1 MKVEI
6 RKDGSALITG
16 YVNVVG
22 RESRVLHDVSGQFV
36 EVIEPGT
43 FQRALDKTDTVGLMF
58 NHDRN
63 VSTTDNTLELVEDNI
78 GLYAK
83 AMVKDAEVIR
93 RAKENKLT
101 GWSFGFVENS
111 DTWDTRAD
119 GMRRRTITDLDLL
132 EVSILDVTP
141 AYIATSIE
149 MRGEQATLKER
160 RDLGDNVEIVDNSE
174 PAPKEPPAPD
184 KGAIEEREMLK
195 RKFDFYMT
203 VN

>member
-6 RKDGSALITG
+6 RSDGTALITG

-22 RESRVLHDVSGQFV
+22 RESRVLHDVTGQFV

-43 FQRALDKTDTVGLMF
+43 FRRALEKAESVGLMF
-58 NHDRN
+58 NHARD
-63 VSTTDNTLELVEDNI
+63 VDVAENTLDLQEDNI
-78 GLYAK
+78 GLMAR
-83 AMVKDAEVIR
+83 VVIKDAEIIQ

-101 GWSFGFVENS
+101 GWSFGFYLGA

-119 GMRRRTITDLDLL
+119 GMRRRTVTDLDLI

-149 MRGEQATLKER
+149 MRGEDTALRER
-160 RDLGDNVEIVDNSE
+160 RDIGDSVELVDNSPGD
-174 PAPKEPPAPD
+174 PAPNVDPVPNLD
-184 KGAIEEREMLK
+184 QQIQLK
-195 RKFDFYMT
+195 RNFDFYLIC
-203 VN
+203 N